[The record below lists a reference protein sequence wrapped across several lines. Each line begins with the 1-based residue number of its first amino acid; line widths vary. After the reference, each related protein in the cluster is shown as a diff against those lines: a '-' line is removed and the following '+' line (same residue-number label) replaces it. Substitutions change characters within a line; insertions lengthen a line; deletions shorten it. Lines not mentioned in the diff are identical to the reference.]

1 MTLLTLT
8 WVAALVGKMAG
19 APVPGALAH
28 HSSTGSEHRSIP
40 WEAKR
45 PLIDRYGKWA
55 VELAE
60 ARCPEAAVEC
70 VEREARIL
78 YETMERRRR

>member
-1 MTLLTLT
+1 MPSSYDSIVGVGVALATLVG
-8 WVAALVGKMAG
+8 VAAMVQKATG
-19 APVPGALAH
+19 VPSH
-28 HSSTGSEHRSIP
+28 HSIP
-40 WEAKR
+40 WKAKR

-60 ARCPEAAVEC
+60 ARCPENDVEC

-78 YETMERRRR
+78 SETVKYRRG